1 MSCFPR
7 HAGRACETTNAQLA
21 LTVLLMVTAYIY
33 FALYFYH
40 LIGAL
45 LELRTLPHQDHQITS
60 LQVCLQVKPASLT
73 VPCIYAEEGS
83 LYNNIMRR
91 PSGVQHTLV
100 PETKSRYVWLAF
112 EDARRLA

>member
-1 MSCFPR
+1 MGFDADGVSQIAKAERPRSCFPR
-7 HAGRACETTNAQLA
+7 HAGHACETTNAQLA

-60 LQVCLQVKPASLT
+60 LQVRLQVSPASLK
-73 VPCIYAEEGS
+73 VPCTYA
-83 LYNNIMRR
+83 
-91 PSGVQHTLV
+91 
-100 PETKSRYVWLAF
+100 K
-112 EDARRLA
+112 